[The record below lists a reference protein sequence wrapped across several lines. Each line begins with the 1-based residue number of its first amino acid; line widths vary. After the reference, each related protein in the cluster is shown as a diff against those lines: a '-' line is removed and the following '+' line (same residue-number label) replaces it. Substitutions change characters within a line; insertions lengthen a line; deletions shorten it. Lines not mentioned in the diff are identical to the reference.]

1 MIKILVVEDELVI
14 ALNICDYLREIGYKV
29 VKHVTTYEK
38 AIECLNLNKP
48 DIAILDIK
56 IKGEKT
62 GIDIAKYIHNN
73 NKIPFIFLTSLTDK
87 STLKSAI
94 SYNPSAYL
102 VKPFS
107 REDLFT
113 SIELA
118 LHNFYPNLKSESEP
132 ENTDLFEKDAFI
144 IKCNNHY
151 AKVPFNEIVYIK
163 SDHVYAELFTKKDGH
178 FLLRSTMKGLL
189 EKLPTEFYQVHR
201 SYIVNTSYVDS
212 ATRQTVKLLG
222 TEIPIGRNYYTKLS
236 HFLQYK

>member
-1 MIKILVVEDELVI
+1 MEVIKILVVEDELII

-38 AIECLNLNKP
+38 AIDCLNFNKP

-62 GIDIAKYIHNN
+62 GIDIAKYIHDNR
-73 NKIPFIFLTSLTDK
+73 KIPFIFLTSITDK

-118 LHNFYPNLKSESEP
+118 LHNFHPSLDSKSE
-132 ENTDLFEKDAFI
+132 TADFIEKDAFI

-151 AKVPFNEIVYIK
+151 TKVPFNEIIYIK
-163 SDHVYAELFTKKDGH
+163 SDHVYAELFTKKEGH

-189 EKLPTEFYQVHR
+189 EKLPEEFYQVHR

-212 ATRQTVKLLG
+212 ASRQTVKLMG
-222 TEIPIGRNYYTKLS
+222 TDIPIGRNYYTKLTN
-236 HFLQYK
+236 FLQYK